1 MSCWLRLLGLSLL
14 AGIAGCAMG
23 PDFEQPIVPEP
34 EEYRV
39 EMPAGESI
47 ANTDWFELFGD
58 ENLNSLIVVA
68 LEENKD
74 LLTAIARIEE
84 ARASLGFVRADQ
96 FPGIGAQATA
106 SRGNLLAG
114 FPGFGINEQFILGAG
129 LDFEIDLWG
138 KLRRSTESARA
149 QLLSTVEARNVVL
162 TTLISDVSSTYL
174 LLLDVDSRVEISKQ
188 TLSSRSESS
197 RIIQERF
204 DKGTVP
210 LLDLN
215 QAQIEEAD
223 AAASLA
229 ALKREQRQ
237 VENQLNLLIGRNP
250 EPIIRDRDLSA
261 LGLPMTIPVGL
272 PSSLLQR
279 RPDVRQAEAA
289 LAAQTARIGVA
300 KAQRFPALSLTGLLG
315 FASTDLSDLIDGD
328 SEAWSIGGT
337 LTGPIFDAGRGR
349 SRVEVERARTEQ
361 ALLQYEKVV
370 IQAFVEVE
378 NALIAIETFSEE
390 LAVRERQVTAARSAA
405 KLSRARYDG
414 GVTSY
419 LEVLESERSKFRTEL
434 LESIVRRER
443 LVALVTLYRALGG
456 GWNPEE
462 SEAEPK

>member
-1 MSCWLRLLGLSLL
+1 
-14 AGIAGCAMG
+14 
-23 PDFEQPIVPEP
+23 
-34 EEYRV
+34 
-39 EMPAGESI
+39 
-47 ANTDWFELFGD
+47 
-58 ENLNSLIVVA
+58 
-68 LEENKD
+68 
-74 LLTAIARIEE
+74 
-84 ARASLGFVRADQ
+84 
-96 FPGIGAQATA
+96 
-106 SRGNLLAG
+106 
-114 FPGFGINEQFILGAG
+114 
-129 LDFEIDLWG
+129 
-138 KLRRSTESARA
+138 
-149 QLLSTVEARNVVL
+149 
-162 TTLISDVSSTYL
+162 
-174 LLLDVDSRVEISKQ
+174 
-188 TLSSRSESS
+188 
-197 RIIQERF
+197 
-204 DKGTVP
+204 
-210 LLDLN
+210 
-215 QAQIEEAD
+215 
-223 AAASLA
+223 
-229 ALKREQRQ
+229 
-237 VENQLNLLIGRNP
+237 
-250 EPIIRDRDLSA
+250 
-261 LGLPMTIPVGL
+261 MTIPVGL

-315 FASTDLSDLIDGD
+315 LASTDLSDLIDGD

-378 NALIAIETFSEE
+378 NALIAIETLSEE